1 MENLH
6 LSYDEVVYRIPYRN
20 LQIMMK
26 DKMHTATGDV
36 FREVSEEEYYRIK
49 GIENPHK
56 KAGESANPS
65 QS

>member
-1 MENLH
+1 
-6 LSYDEVVYRIPYRN
+6 
-20 LQIMMK
+20 MMK